1 MLEQYAQE
9 AYRDLGV
16 AEYEMIKLITNI
28 PNARNAPIE
37 IEMEIKI
44 KH

>member
-1 MLEQYAQE
+1 MYVHE

-16 AEYEMIKLITNI
+16 AENEMIKLITNI
-28 PNARNAPIE
+28 PSGNARNAPIE